1 MKLEDLKLE
10 QDRIIS
16 KLQGL
21 QLLNAAIHVESKKL
35 IKHLEELKQSEN
47 PDYEEIVE
55 VCDKVEKLR
64 KKANYVQGL
73 IDEAYEE
80 ARRLIVTLYGPFGGT
95 LFDSLIQ
102 GMEGTPD

>member
-35 IKHLEELKQSEN
+35 IERLEELKQSEN

-55 VCDKVEKLR
+55 VCDKVEKLG
-64 KKANYVQGL
+64 KKNSYVRGL
-73 IDEAYEE
+73 IDETEGE
-80 ARRLIVTLYGPFGGT
+80 ARRLLVTLYGPFGGT
-95 LFDSLIQ
+95 LFDSLIK

>member
-35 IKHLEELKQSEN
+35 IEHLEELKQSEN
-47 PDYEEIVE
+47 PDYEELKE
-55 VCDKVEKLR
+55 VYDKVEKLS
-64 KKANYVQGL
+64 KKNTYVHGL
-73 IDEAYEE
+73 IDETEGE
-80 ARRLIVTLYGPFGGT
+80 ARRLIVTLYGQFGGT
-95 LFDSLIQ
+95 LFDSLIK
-102 GMEGTPD
+102 GMEESPD